1 MLRSSEALNVLTER
15 DNGTLLQELD
25 NLTLV
30 DRTNGVLLLEY
41 IPRIVLQLLVAKA
54 ETTVLL
60 VDIQNDN
67 VNLCTNL
74 SELRR
79 MLNLLSPRE
88 VADVNQTVNTLFEL
102 NEYTEVS
109 EVANLSG
116 VLAANRILNLD
127 SLPGIFLQL
136 LDAEKTSCARR
147 GRESG

>member
-116 VLAANRILNLD
+116 VLAAKRSRVRITASISSPTFRN
-127 SLPGIFLQL
+127 S
-136 LDAEKTSCARR
+136 
-147 GRESG
+147 

>member
-109 EVANLSG
+109 EVANLRRSR
-116 VLAANRILNLD
+116 VRITASISSPTFRN
-127 SLPGIFLQL
+127 S
-136 LDAEKTSCARR
+136 
-147 GRESG
+147 